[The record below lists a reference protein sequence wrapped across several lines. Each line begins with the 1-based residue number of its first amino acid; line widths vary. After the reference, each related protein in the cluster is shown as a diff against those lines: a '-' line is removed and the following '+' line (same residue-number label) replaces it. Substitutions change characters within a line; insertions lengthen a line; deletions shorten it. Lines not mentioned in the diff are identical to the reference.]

1 MSLEQKQKI
10 YFSRLSSWAPGL
22 QSHADWLDWA
32 SGKKKILLDSSAP
45 KLEFTPALFRRRLSQ
60 LSKMTIQVIHDS
72 LLLGKDESGRE
83 IFEDLK
89 IFFTSFRGE
98 IKREFTINEEL
109 IKEGDVLPA
118 SFSLSVF
125 NAPVAL
131 SSIAFSLKNGYSV
144 VFPSKEN
151 FNSAFLAATSSL
163 LCKRE
168 SKILFVY
175 ADELIP
181 EEYGIENKSPFAFA
195 TVMSLACEKDSFFH
209 LSVEEINSFS
219 KPEEMLSK
227 LILSDS

>member
-98 IKREFTINEEL
+98 Y
-109 IKEGDVLPA
+109 
-118 SFSLSVF
+118 
-125 NAPVAL
+125 AL
-131 SSIAFSLKNGYSV
+131 LQIVYW
-144 VFPSKEN
+144 
-151 FNSAFLAATSSL
+151 SASSL
-163 LCKRE
+163 NLPLQ
-168 SKILFVY
+168 SI
-175 ADELIP
+175 
-181 EEYGIENKSPFAFA
+181 
-195 TVMSLACEKDSFFH
+195 SFRIIKA
-209 LSVEEINSFS
+209 E
-219 KPEEMLSK
+219 
-227 LILSDS
+227 